1 MLAVVIIQFIMKIE
15 DVKKRLLKIEN
26 CKGDDEMTHC
36 YEDDLFYDFVN
47 AIKNGQLYIAHDN
60 TFDKLM
66 LVYFSNMLNRKKL
79 IKKKD
84 INNNY
89 FLDIKPK
96 TDFIDKPLEDEMVKN
111 LRERLEKYVITEPN
125 IDLHNDLGKL
135 PENQWEI
142 LSKEFN
148 NNKDV
153 TELLNIYKCK

>member
-1 MLAVVIIQFIMKIE
+1 
-15 DVKKRLLKIEN
+15 
-26 CKGDDEMTHC
+26 
-36 YEDDLFYDFVN
+36 
-47 AIKNGQLYIAHDN
+47 
-60 TFDKLM
+60 
-66 LVYFSNMLNRKKL
+66 
-79 IKKKD
+79 
-84 INNNY
+84 
-89 FLDIKPK
+89 
-96 TDFIDKPLEDEMVKN
+96 MVKN